1 MDHSGAAASR
11 PGRHV
16 STFVNNLPKSAGIV
30 ALSVGTLV
38 LLGWTADVEILTRPF
53 PGAVATNPL
62 SAAALALTGA
72 ALLLLK
78 RRAALAR
85 ACAWAAAAV
94 GAVRLVYPI
103 DTLLLASKLQSSS
116 GAWRSRMGVNTA
128 AVCLLAGAALALLD
142 HPAPRVRRSARHLT
156 LAALL
161 LTLIGLIGH
170 AYGSDPLHG
179 LGMSLYTAVAFTIV
193 CVGILSAH
201 PGEGIAGL
209 LNSDSAGGAMARR
222 MMPAG
227 TGEPPENPPRRV
239 LMSNRPNAGWLRI
252 AINIV
257 GTPPKWVQR
266 SA

>member
-1 MDHSGAAASR
+1 MSPTRFEGRLMDHSGAAASR

-103 DTLLLASKLQSSS
+103 DTLLLASK
-116 GAWRSRMGVNTA
+116 
-128 AVCLLAGAALALLD
+128 
-142 HPAPRVRRSARHLT
+142 
-156 LAALL
+156 
-161 LTLIGLIGH
+161 
-170 AYGSDPLHG
+170 
-179 LGMSLYTAVAFTIV
+179 
-193 CVGILSAH
+193 
-201 PGEGIAGL
+201 
-209 LNSDSAGGAMARR
+209 
-222 MMPAG
+222 
-227 TGEPPENPPRRV
+227 
-239 LMSNRPNAGWLRI
+239 
-252 AINIV
+252 
-257 GTPPKWVQR
+257 
-266 SA
+266 